1 MAETPFGAARGRPL
15 DTARGSRPF
24 DSAQG
29 RPADAWRTTL
39 KNRIVV
45 AAVGLFVWSSAIE
58 ARLVYLQ
65 VYHHADLAARAERQ
79 QLRTVAASG
88 KRGEIRDRRG
98 HVLAYS
104 VDADSIYAVPTEI
117 AEASQ
122 AAASLCG
129 ALGDCSAADRQ
140 ALAERIRRGRAFV
153 YVRRQV
159 TPDQARRVADLQL
172 EGVGFMKENRRFYPN
187 KELAAHLLGYVGV
200 DNTGLAGVEA
210 TYDNLI
216 KGHAGTVLI
225 QTDAK
230 RHAFSR
236 VERPSTTGADLELTI
251 DQYLQHI
258 AERELQAGVDEAGAE
273 GGSAIVMDPASGEIL
288 ALASY
293 PTFNPNAYRNFRD
306 EERRN
311 RAIQDLYEPG
321 STFKIVTASA
331 ALEQKLLTPTDAVD
345 TNPGVIRFG
354 SRVVNEDKHHNY
366 GVLSFTDVI
375 VRSSNVGAIRIG
387 LRVGAE
393 RMGLYARRF
402 GFGRPTSPDFPS
414 ESPGILWDPSR
425 QNESALASMSMGYQ
439 VGVTPLQMAAA
450 VSSVANGGELVQPR
464 VVRAVT
470 RDGVRKTVPR
480 KVLAHAI
487 DRDTAAEVTAIMEA
501 VIERGTG
508 RSAQIDSYTV
518 AGKTGTAQKV
528 ENGRYSSTDY
538 NVSFVGF
545 VPSRKPV
552 FTIVVVV
559 DSPHRVSPYGST
571 VAAPIFRRIAAAAL
585 QQYGV
590 PPSLNRAP
598 TVLAMRR
605 DTTDRD
611 ARPFDSAQ
619 GRPMATA
626 GVGPSIVTVRSGAPR
641 AAAVF
646 PDLRGLSARDALR
659 TLSRL
664 GMTAR
669 LNGAGIV
676 VRQVPQAGAPIDHE
690 TAATLWL
697 ERQLAAVP

>member
-1 MAETPFGAARGRPL
+1 MAETPAN
-15 DTARGSRPF
+15 
-24 DSAQG
+24 
-29 RPADAWRTTL
+29 AWRTTL
-39 KNRIVV
+39 KRRLVV
-45 AAVGLFVWSSAIE
+45 AAVGLFVWSAAIE

-65 VYHHADLAARAERQ
+65 IFRHADLVARAERQ

-88 KRGEIRDRRG
+88 KRGEILDRQR

-117 AEASQ
+117 ADATQ

-129 ALGDCSAADRQ
+129 ALGDCSSADRL
-140 ALAERIRRGRAFV
+140 ALGERIRRGRAFV

-187 KELAAHLLGYVGV
+187 KELAAHVLGYVGL
-200 DNTGLAGVEA
+200 DNAGLAGVEA

-251 DQYLQHI
+251 DEYLQHI
-258 AERELQAGVDEAGAE
+258 AERELQAGVEWAGAE
-273 GGSAIVMDPASGEIL
+273 GGAAVVMDPYTGEIL
-288 ALASY
+288 ALANS
-293 PTFNPNAYRNFRD
+293 PTFNPNVYRSFGDDN
-306 EERRN
+306 RRN

-331 ALEQKLLTPTDAVD
+331 ALEQKLLKPTDMVD

-354 SRVVNEDKHHNY
+354 SRVVDEDKHHNY

-375 VRSSNVGAIRIG
+375 VRSSNVGAIKIG
-387 LRVGAE
+387 LRVGSE
-393 RMGLYARRF
+393 RLGLYARRF
-402 GFGRPTSPDFPS
+402 GFGHPTSPDFPS
-414 ESPGILWDPSR
+414 ESPGILWDPVKQS
-425 QNESALASMSMGYQ
+425 ESALASMAMGYQ
-439 VGVTPLQMAAA
+439 VGVTPLQMASA

-464 VVRAVT
+464 VVRAVI
-470 RDGVRKTVPR
+470 RDGARRPVPR
-480 KVLAHAI
+480 KVLGRAI
-487 DRDTAAEVTAIMEA
+487 DAATAADVTAIMEA
-501 VIERGTG
+501 VVERGTG
-508 RSAQIDSYTV
+508 RSAQIDGYTI

-528 ENGRYSSTDY
+528 VNGRYSNTDY

-559 DSPHRVSPYGST
+559 DSPHKVPPYGAT
-571 VAAPIFRRIAAAAL
+571 VAAPIFKRIATAAMR
-585 QQYGV
+585 QYGV
-590 PPSLNRAP
+590 PPSINPAP
-598 TVLAMRR
+598 ALLVARR
-605 DTTDRD
+605 EAEGMHEQPT
-611 ARPFDSAQ
+611 S
-619 GRPMATA
+619 TA
-626 GVGPSIVTVRSGAPR
+626 GITPNIVTVDGGAHTSGAF
-641 AAAVF
+641 F

-664 GMTAR
+664 GMSAR
-669 LNGAGIV
+669 LNGTGIV
-676 VRQVPQAGAPIDHE
+676 VRQLPEAGAPIDRD
-690 TAATLWL
+690 TSSTLWL
-697 ERQLAAVP
+697 ERQLAATP

>member
-1 MAETPFGAARGRPL
+1 VAETPAN
-15 DTARGSRPF
+15 
-24 DSAQG
+24 
-29 RPADAWRTTL
+29 AWRTTL
-39 KNRIVV
+39 KRRLVV
-45 AAVGLFVWSSAIE
+45 AAVGLLVWSAAIE

-65 VYHHADLAARAERQ
+65 IFRHADLVARAERQ

-88 KRGEIRDRRG
+88 KRGEILDRQR

-117 AEASQ
+117 ADATQ

-129 ALGDCSAADRQ
+129 ALGDCSSADRL
-140 ALAERIRRGRAFV
+140 ALGERIRRGRAFV

-187 KELAAHLLGYVGV
+187 KELAAHVLGYVGL
-200 DNTGLAGVEA
+200 DNAGLAGVEA

-251 DQYLQHI
+251 DEYLQHI
-258 AERELQAGVDEAGAE
+258 AERELQAGVEWAGAE
-273 GGSAIVMDPASGEIL
+273 GGAAVVMDPYTGEIL
-288 ALASY
+288 ALANY
-293 PTFNPNAYRNFRD
+293 PTFNPNVYRSFGDDN
-306 EERRN
+306 RRN

-331 ALEQKLLTPTDAVD
+331 ALEQKLLKPTDMVD

-354 SRVVNEDKHHNY
+354 SRVVDEDKHHNY

-375 VRSSNVGAIRIG
+375 VRSSNVGAIKIG
-387 LRVGAE
+387 LRVGSE
-393 RMGLYARRF
+393 RLGLYARRF
-402 GFGRPTSPDFPS
+402 GFGHPTSPDFPS
-414 ESPGILWDPSR
+414 ESPGILWDPVKQS
-425 QNESALASMSMGYQ
+425 ESALASMAMGYQ
-439 VGVTPLQMAAA
+439 VGVTPLQMASA

-464 VVRAVT
+464 VVRAVI
-470 RDGVRKTVPR
+470 RDGARRPVPR
-480 KVLAHAI
+480 KVLGRAI
-487 DRDTAAEVTAIMEA
+487 DAATAADVTAIMEA
-501 VIERGTG
+501 VVERGTG
-508 RSAQIDSYTV
+508 RSAEIDGYTI

-528 ENGRYSSTDY
+528 VNGRYSNTDY

-559 DSPHRVSPYGST
+559 DSPHKVPPYGAT
-571 VAAPIFRRIAAAAL
+571 VAAPIFKRIAAAAMR
-585 QQYGV
+585 QYGV
-590 PPSLNRAP
+590 PPSINPAP
-598 TVLAMRR
+598 ALLVARR
-605 DTTDRD
+605 EAEGMHEQPT
-611 ARPFDSAQ
+611 S
-619 GRPMATA
+619 TA
-626 GVGPSIVTVRSGAPR
+626 GITPNIITVDGGAQ
-641 AAAVF
+641 AAQAFV

-664 GMTAR
+664 GMSAR
-669 LNGAGIV
+669 LNGTGIV
-676 VRQVPQAGAPIDHE
+676 VRQLPEAGAPIDRD
-690 TAATLWL
+690 TSSTLWL
-697 ERQLAAVP
+697 ERQLAATP

>member
-1 MAETPFGAARGRPL
+1 M
-15 DTARGSRPF
+15 PF
-24 DSAQG
+24 DPAQG
-29 RPADAWRTTL
+29 KPANPWRTTL
-39 KNRIVV
+39 KSRIVV
-45 AAVGLFVWSSAIE
+45 AAVGLFVWSAGIE
-58 ARLVYLQ
+58 ARLIYLQ
-65 VYHHADLAARAERQ
+65 VYRHAELSARAERQ
-79 QLRTVAASG
+79 QLRTIAASG
-88 KRGEIRDRRG
+88 KRGEILDRDG
-98 HVLAYS
+98 HVFAYS

-117 AEASQ
+117 ADPAK
-122 AAASLCG
+122 AASALCG
-129 ALGDCSAADRQ
+129 ALGDCSAPDRQ
-140 ALAERIRRGRAFV
+140 ALADRIRRGRAFV

-200 DNTGLAGVEA
+200 DNTGLAGIEA

-236 VERPSTTGADLELTI
+236 VERPSTTGDDLDLTI

-258 AERELQAGVDEAGAE
+258 AERELQVGVESAGAE

-306 EERRN
+306 EQRRN

-331 ALEQKLLTPTDAVD
+331 ALGQELLKPTDAVD

-354 SRVVNEDKHHNY
+354 SRVVDEDRHHNY

-375 VRSSNVGAIRIG
+375 VRSSNVGAIKIG
-387 LRVGAE
+387 LRVGPE

-425 QNESALASMSMGYQ
+425 QSESALASMAMGYQ

-450 VSSVANGGELVQPR
+450 VSAVANGGDLLQPR

-470 RDGVRKTVPR
+470 RDGMRKPVPR
-480 KVLAHAI
+480 KVLGHAI
-487 DRDTAAEVTAIMEA
+487 DRDTAADVTAIMEA
-501 VIERGTG
+501 VVERGTG
-508 RSAQIDSYTV
+508 QSAQVNGYAI

-528 ENGRYSSTDY
+528 VNGRYSNTDY

-559 DSPHRVSPYGST
+559 DSPHKVPPYGAT
-571 VAAPIFRRIAAAAL
+571 VAAPIFQRIAAAAL
-585 QQYGV
+585 RQYGV
-590 PPSLNRAP
+590 PPSLNPAP
-598 TVLAMRR
+598 PVLAVRR
-605 DTTDRD
+605 EAADD
-611 ARPFDSAQ
+611 
-619 GRPMATA
+619 
-626 GVGPSIVTVRSGAPR
+626 VRE
-641 AAAVF
+641 
-646 PDLRGLSARDALR
+646 
-659 TLSRL
+659 
-664 GMTAR
+664 
-669 LNGAGIV
+669 
-676 VRQVPQAGAPIDHE
+676 Q
-690 TAATLWL
+690 
-697 ERQLAAVP
+697 

>member
-1 MAETPFGAARGRPL
+1 ME
-15 DTARGSRPF
+15 
-24 DSAQG
+24 
-29 RPADAWRTTL
+29 PANAWRTTL
-39 KNRIVV
+39 KSRIVV
-45 AAVGLFVWSSAIE
+45 AAVGLFVWSTGIE

-65 VYHHADLAARAERQ
+65 VYRHADLVARAERQ

-117 AEASQ
+117 ANADE

-129 ALGDCSAADRQ
+129 ALDDCSIADRQ
-140 ALAERIRRGRAFV
+140 TLADRIRRGRAFV

-159 TPDQARRVADLQL
+159 TPDQARRVAALQL
-172 EGVGFMKENRRFYPN
+172 EGVGFMPENRRFYPN
-187 KELAAHLLGYVGV
+187 KELAAHLLGYVGL
-200 DNTGLAGVEA
+200 DNTGLAGIEA

-216 KGHAGTVLI
+216 KGHPGTVLI

-230 RHAFSR
+230 RQAFSR

-251 DQYLQHI
+251 DEYLQHI
-258 AERELQAGVDEAGAE
+258 AERELRAGVEYAGAE
-273 GGSAIVMDPASGEIL
+273 GGSAVVMDPRSGAIL
-288 ALASY
+288 ALANY
-293 PTFNPNAYRNFRD
+293 PTFNPNAYRNFSD
-306 EERRN
+306 DDRRN

-331 ALEQKLLTPTDAVD
+331 ALEQKVLTPADLVD

-354 SRVVNEDKHHNY
+354 SRVVDEDKHHNY

-375 VRSSNVGAIRIG
+375 VKSSNVGAIKIG
-387 LRVGAE
+387 LRVGAQ
-393 RMGLYARRF
+393 RMGIYARRF
-402 GFGRPTSPDFPS
+402 GFGHPMSPDFPS
-414 ESPGILWDPSR
+414 ESPGILWDPAR
-425 QNESALASMSMGYQ
+425 QTESALASMSMGYQ
-439 VGVTPLQMAAA
+439 VAVTPLQMATA
-450 VSSVANGGELVQPR
+450 VSAVANGGELLQPR

-470 RDGVRKTVPR
+470 RDGVRTAVPR

-487 DRDTAAEVTAIMEA
+487 ERETAAEVTDIMEA
-501 VIERGTG
+501 VVDRGTG
-508 RSAQIDSYTV
+508 RSAQVEGYTI

-528 ENGRYSSTDY
+528 ENGRYSGTDY

-545 VPSRKPV
+545 VPSRNPA

-559 DSPHRVSPYGST
+559 DSPHKVPPYGAT
-571 VAAPIFRRIAAAAL
+571 VAAPIFKRIAGAAL

-590 PPSLNRAP
+590 PRSVNPAP
-598 TVLAMRR
+598 PVLAVHHDADDEHEQPLDLARGKPTS
-605 DTTDRD
+605 TTGLT
-611 ARPFDSAQ
+611 PN
-619 GRPMATA
+619 
-626 GVGPSIVTVRSGAPR
+626 IVTVDGKAPGT
-641 AAAVF
+641 AAVF

-659 TLSRL
+659 TLARL

-676 VRQVPQAGAPIDHE
+676 IRQVPAPGAPVDRE

-697 ERQLAAVP
+697 ARLRTEATAGEERHVAATP

>member
-1 MAETPFGAARGRPL
+1 VA
-15 DTARGSRPF
+15 DTAN
-24 DSAQG
+24 
-29 RPADAWRTTL
+29 AWRATL
-39 KNRIVV
+39 KSRIVV
-45 AAVGLFVWSSAIE
+45 AAAGLFLWSTAIE

-65 VYHHADLAARAERQ
+65 VYRHADLVARAERQ

-117 AEASQ
+117 ADADQAS
-122 AAASLCG
+122 ASLCT
-129 ALGDCSAADRQ
+129 ALADCSSADRQ
-140 ALAERIRRGRAFV
+140 SLAERIRRGRAFV

-187 KELAAHLLGYVGV
+187 KDLAAHLLGYVGL
-200 DNTGLAGVEA
+200 DNNGLAGLEA

-216 KGHAGTVLI
+216 KGHPGTVLI

-236 VERPSTTGADLELTI
+236 VERPSTRGADLELTI
-251 DQYLQHI
+251 DEYLQHI
-258 AERELQAGVDEAGAE
+258 AERELQAGIEYAGAE
-273 GGSAIVMDPASGEIL
+273 GGSAIVMDPYTAEIL

-293 PTFNPNAYRNFRD
+293 PTFNPNAYRNFD
-306 EERRN
+306 DAQRRN

-331 ALEQKLLTPTDAVD
+331 ALEQKILKPMDLVD
-345 TNPGVIRFG
+345 TDPGVIRFG
-354 SRVVNEDKHHNY
+354 SRVVDEDKHHNY
-366 GVLSFTDVI
+366 GVLTFTDVI
-375 VRSSNVGAIRIG
+375 VKSSNVGAIKVG

-402 GFGRPTSPDFPS
+402 GFGRASSPDFPA
-414 ESPGILWDPSR
+414 ESPGILWDPVK
-425 QNESALASMSMGYQ
+425 QTESALASMSMGYQ

-450 VSSVANGGELVQPR
+450 VSSVANGGDLVQPR

-470 RDGVRKTVPR
+470 RDGVRKPVPR
-480 KVLAHAI
+480 KLLAHAI
-487 DRDTAAEVTAIMEA
+487 DRDTAADVAAIMEA
-501 VIERGTG
+501 VVERGTG
-508 RSAQIDSYTV
+508 RAAQIDGYTI

-528 ENGRYSSTDY
+528 ENGRYSNTDY

-552 FTIVVVV
+552 FTIVVVI
-559 DSPHRVSPYGST
+559 DSPHKVPPYGAT
-571 VAAPIFRRIAAAAL
+571 VAAPIFKRIASAAL
-585 QQYGV
+585 RQYGV
-590 PPSLNRAP
+590 PPTMNAAP
-598 TVLAMRR
+598 PVLAVHQ
-605 DTTDRD
+605 DTTDPVD
-611 ARPFDSAQ
+611 FARSESTS
-619 GRPMATA
+619 TA
-626 GVGPSIVTVRSGAPR
+626 DVTPNIVTVDGGASGKE
-641 AAAVF
+641 AVF

-659 TLSRL
+659 TLAKL

-669 LNGAGIV
+669 MNGAGIV
-676 VRQVPQAGAPIDHE
+676 VRQLPQAGASIERE
-690 TAATLWL
+690 TVATLWL
-697 ERQLAAVP
+697 ARLRVEATAGHEQQLAVAP

>member
-1 MAETPFGAARGRPL
+1 LAETPL
-15 DTARGSRPF
+15 
-24 DSAQG
+24 DSAQSKPFG
-29 RPADAWRTTL
+29 SAQGKPAKAWRTTL
-39 KNRIVV
+39 KSRIVV
-45 AAVGLFVWSSAIE
+45 AAVGLFVWSAGIE
-58 ARLVYLQ
+58 ARLIYLQ
-65 VYHHADLAARAERQ
+65 VYRHAELAARAERQ

-88 KRGEIRDRRG
+88 KRGEILDREG
-98 HVLAYS
+98 HVFAYS

-117 AEASQ
+117 ADPAK
-122 AAASLCG
+122 AANSLCG
-129 ALGDCSAADRQ
+129 ALGDCTFADRQ

-159 TPDQARRVADLQL
+159 TPDQARRVAALEL

-200 DNTGLAGVEA
+200 DNNGLAGVEA

-230 RHAFSR
+230 RQAFSR
-236 VERPSTTGADLELTI
+236 VERPSTTGADIELTI

-258 AERELQAGVDEAGAE
+258 AERELQAGVEYAGAE
-273 GGSAIVMDPASGEIL
+273 GGSAIVMEPTTGEIL

-306 EERRN
+306 EARRN

-331 ALEQKLLTPTDAVD
+331 ALEQKLVKPTDWID

-354 SRVVNEDKHHNY
+354 GRVIDEDRHHNY
-366 GVLSFTDVI
+366 GVLTFTDVL
-375 VRSSNVGAIRIG
+375 VRSSNVGAIKIG
-387 LRVGAE
+387 LRIGAE
-393 RMGLYARRF
+393 RLGLYARRF

-414 ESPGILWDPSR
+414 ESPGILWDPTR
-425 QNESALASMSMGYQ
+425 QTDSALASMSMGYQ

-464 VVRAVT
+464 VVRAVI
-470 RDGVRKTVPR
+470 RDAVRKLVPR
-480 KVLAHAI
+480 KVLSRPI
-487 DRDTAAEVTAIMEA
+487 DSGTAAEVTSIMEA
-501 VIERGTG
+501 VVERGTG
-508 RSAQIDSYTV
+508 QTAQIDGYTV

-528 ENGRYSSTDY
+528 ENGRYSNTDY

-545 VPSRKPV
+545 VPSRKPA
-552 FTIVVVV
+552 FTIVIVI
-559 DSPHRVSPYGST
+559 DSPHRVPPYGAT
-571 VAAPIFRRIAAAAL
+571 VAAPVFQRIAAAAL
-585 QQYGV
+585 RQYGI
-590 PPSLNRAP
+590 PASLNPAP
-598 TVLAMRR
+598 PVLAVRR
-605 DTTDRD
+605 QTDD
-611 ARPFDSAQ
+611 VHEQPTSA
-619 GRPMATA
+619 A
-626 GVGPSIVTVRSGAPR
+626 GAVPNIVTLAGGERS

-659 TLSRL
+659 MLARL

-669 LNGAGIV
+669 LNGAGLV
-676 VRQVPQAGAPIDHE
+676 VKQLPEPGEPIDRE
-690 TAATLWL
+690 SAATLWL
-697 ERQLAAVP
+697 ERQQVTAP